1 MTDQRDVKGPNPAV
15 PDPRP
20 GTTREKDFG
29 RTDRYDNKD
38 EKDFNVR
45 DVGDRPSARSDDED
59 PDAPTSDI
67 NRDE

>member
-1 MTDQRDVKGPNPAV
+1 MADDRRTPNPNPAV
-15 PDPRP
+15 EDPRP

-38 EKDFNVR
+38 ERDFNVR
-45 DVGDRPSARSDDED
+45 DIPDDED
-59 PDAPTSDI
+59 PDDPTSDV